1 MKLYVTQN
9 LRKARRVANIAVLL
23 SLFFLIDSASGAAAP
38 ASWQAEWEKTLDA
51 AKKDGQVV
59 VYIKAGYDGVFPA
72 FQKRYPDIKV
82 VSVAGQAADI
92 TNRLIA
98 ERRAEKYIA
107 DVFSFGVRS
116 AMSLLQVKALDPVR
130 PLFILPEVVDESKWY
145 EGHVYSDVEK
155 TYIFR
160 YLSVAEQQLALNNRL
175 IKDPTKEFKSY
186 WDLLNPK
193 WKGKIVARDVR
204 TPGPGNGNI
213 LFWYH
218 NPQLGPAF
226 LKKVFG
232 EMDITL
238 TRYSRQATDWLA
250 QSKFAICFF
259 CSEDVEIGKRQGLPL
274 NTIDVDWKEGA
285 GLVSQSGN
293 LVFMK
298 NAPHPN
304 AAKVFVNWLL
314 SREGQIEL
322 QRVLAK
328 VQPAES
334 RRNDIPKDD
343 VPADIRRRPG
353 EKYIDL
359 DSRPEW
365 SDMEPVRKL
374 LNELIKES
382 KK

>member
-1 MKLYVTQN
+1 M
-9 LRKARRVANIAVLL
+9 RKSRTTMTLL
-23 SLFFLIDSASGAAAP
+23 LWMASLSFLMTSLAAA
-38 ASWQAEWEKTLDA
+38 ASSPNWQTEWEKTVEA
-51 AKKDGQVV
+51 AKKEGQVA

-72 FQKRYPDIKV
+72 FQKKYPDIKI

-98 ERRAEKYIA
+98 ERRAEKYLA

-116 AMSLLQVKALDPVR
+116 ATGLMQAKALDPVR
-130 PLFILPEVVDESKWY
+130 PLLFLPEVIDESKWH
-145 EGHVYSDVEK
+145 EGHVYSDAEK
-155 TYIFR
+155 SYVFR
-160 YLSVAEQQLALNNRL
+160 YLSVAEQQLAPNTKLV
-175 IKDPTKEFKSY
+175 KDPAREFKSY
-186 WDLLNPK
+186 WDFVNPK

-218 NPQLGPAF
+218 NPQLGPGF
-226 LKKVFG
+226 LKRLFS
-232 EMDITL
+232 EMDVTL
-238 TRYSRQATDWLA
+238 TRSSRQATDWLA
-250 QSKFAICFF
+250 QGKFAVCFF
-259 CSEDVEIGKRQGLPL
+259 CSEDVEIGKRQGLPVDSL
-274 NTIDVDWKEGA
+274 DIDWKEGA
-285 GLVSQSGN
+285 GMVSQSGN

-304 AAKVFVNWLL
+304 AAKVFINWLL
-314 SREGQIEL
+314 SRDGQIEL

-343 VPADIRRRPG
+343 VPPDIRRRPG
-353 EKYIDL
+353 EKYMDL

-374 LNELIKES
+374 LNEVLKEA

>member
-1 MKLYVTQN
+1 MRG
-9 LRKARRVANIAVLL
+9 LRKFLALLFTIASQYV
-23 SLFFLIDSASGAAAP
+23 FITDPAVGAAP
-38 ASWQAEWEKTLDA
+38 ANWQTEWEKTLDA
-51 AKKDGQVV
+51 AKKEGQVV
-59 VYIKAGYDGVFPA
+59 VYIKAGYDGVFPV
-72 FQKRYPDIKV
+72 FQKKYPDIKI

-98 ERRAEKYIA
+98 ERRAEKYLA

-116 AMSLLQVKALDPVR
+116 AVSLMQAKALDPIR
-130 PLFILPEVVDESKWY
+130 PLLFLPEVVDESKWY
-145 EGHVYSDVEK
+145 EGHVYSDAEK
-155 TYIFR
+155 SYVFR
-160 YLSVAEQQLALNNRL
+160 YLSVAEQQPAANTKL
-175 IKDPTKEFKSY
+175 IKDPAREFKSY
-186 WDLLNPK
+186 WDFVNPK

-218 NPQLGPAF
+218 NPQLGPTF
-226 LKKVFG
+226 LKRLFS
-232 EMDITL
+232 EMDVTL
-238 TRYSRQATDWLA
+238 TRHSRQATDWLD
-250 QSKFAICFF
+250 QGKFAVCFF
-259 CSEDVEIGKRQGLPL
+259 CSEDVEIGKRQGLPVDSL
-274 NTIDVDWKEGA
+274 DVDWKEGA
-285 GLVSQSGN
+285 GMVSQSGN

-314 SREGQIEL
+314 SREGQTEL

-334 RRNDIPKDD
+334 RRNDILKDNVPPD
-343 VPADIRRRPG
+343 VRRRPG
-353 EKYIDL
+353 EKYMDL

-374 LNELIKES
+374 LNELLKEA

>member
-1 MKLYVTQN
+1 MT
-9 LRKARRVANIAVLL
+9 LL
-23 SLFFLIDSASGAAAP
+23 LWMASLSFLMTSLAAA
-38 ASWQAEWEKTLDA
+38 ASSPNWQTEWEKTVEA
-51 AKKDGQVV
+51 AKKEGQVA

-72 FQKRYPDIKV
+72 FQKKYQDIKI

-92 TNRLIA
+92 TNRVIA
-98 ERRAEKYIA
+98 ERRAEKYLA

-116 AMSLLQVKALDPVR
+116 ATSLMQAKALDAIR
-130 PLFILPEVVDESKWY
+130 PLLFLPEVIDESKWY
-145 EGHVYSDVEK
+145 EGHVYSDAEK
-155 TYIFR
+155 SYVFR
-160 YLSVAEQQLALNNRL
+160 YLSVAEQQLAANTKL
-175 IKDPTKEFKSY
+175 IKDPAREFKSY
-186 WDLLNPK
+186 WDFVNPK

-218 NPQLGPAF
+218 NPQLGPGF
-226 LKKVFG
+226 LKRLFS
-232 EMDITL
+232 EMDVTL

-250 QSKFAICFF
+250 QGKFAVCFF
-259 CSEDVEIGKRQGLPL
+259 CSEDVEIGKRQGLPVDSL
-274 NTIDVDWKEGA
+274 DIDWKEGA
-285 GLVSQSGN
+285 GMVSQSGN

-304 AAKVFVNWLL
+304 AAKVFINWLL
-314 SREGQIEL
+314 SRDGQIEL

-343 VPADIRRRPG
+343 VPPDIRRRPG
-353 EKYIDL
+353 EKYMDL

-374 LNELIKES
+374 LNEVLKEAR
-382 KK
+382 K